1 MSQPIDIS
9 TDPESELET
18 IKLATAKAQLKKL
31 NLEIE
36 NLQVGRSR
44 GERLTRFI
52 PIITALISI
61 AGFMWGVLL
70 YRNQQ
75 ESDRKT
81 READQISRDLSR
93 YRTSYDELLQFSSN
107 QNMTVARV
115 LALRQD
121 LDGLIDSL
129 YPVDKNQD
137 ENRRQKDRL
146 KSSIYDLISKD
157 FDFTQTRQVQFDI
170 AALQNWVDYK
180 KGLEGN
186 LNFWITDKYLKAL
199 GDLRYKNPGVLE
211 SIKLNEGEEYPDPE
225 NAIGEPYRSVIE
237 GFVCHF
243 NLLSDKEQTIM
254 KTKFG
259 NVTYNQTLA
268 ADLAAFKCPA
278 GVLLQ
283 ENIPNSAFQPNR

>member
-1 MSQPIDIS
+1 MSQPIDVP
-9 TDPESELET
+9 TDPETELEA
-18 IKLATAKAQLKKL
+18 IKLATAKAQLQKL

-36 NLQVGRSR
+36 DLQAERST

-157 FDFTQTRQVQFDI
+157 FDFTKRDKSSSISLLYRTGLITRRAWRETLTSGSQT
-170 AALQNWVDYK
+170 
-180 KGLEGN
+180 
-186 LNFWITDKYLKAL
+186 
-199 GDLRYKNPGVLE
+199 
-211 SIKLNEGEEYPDPE
+211 SI
-225 NAIGEPYRSVIE
+225 
-237 GFVCHF
+237 
-243 NLLSDKEQTIM
+243 
-254 KTKFG
+254 
-259 NVTYNQTLA
+259 
-268 ADLAAFKCPA
+268 
-278 GVLLQ
+278 
-283 ENIPNSAFQPNR
+283 